1 MTNISDELL
10 NMIQKLD
17 QKIQHVTSQV
27 QKIKQRTNDPIIISH
42 SLPNSWEKLIA
53 AKVKE
58 KQLENNLLLTEQLK
72 QTQQRLVELE
82 NITIPHLQ
90 SKIQALE
97 DQLSLFQ
104 KYYSSMSAVQPI
116 VFQEFSIDRVF
127 LDKYE
132 QTNNLGQLGIRELN
146 GKLHI
151 GAVYPP
157 HFETEKNA
165 EDSEQ
170 AKTTKEEDRSEG

>member
-10 NMIQKLD
+10 NMIRQLD

-27 QKIKQRTNDPIIISH
+27 QEIKQHTNDPIIISH
-42 SLPNSWEKLIA
+42 SLPNSWEKLII
-53 AKVKE
+53 AKMEE
-58 KQLENNLLLTEQLK
+58 KWMKNNLLLTEQLK
-72 QTQQRLVELE
+72 QTQQRLTELE

-90 SKIQALE
+90 SKIKALE
-97 DQLSLFQ
+97 DQLSLLQ
-104 KYYSSMSAVQPI
+104 KYYLSSAAAPPI
-116 VFQEFSIDRVF
+116 VFQEFSIERVF

-157 HFETEKNA
+157 HLESEKSS
-165 EDSEQ
+165 ESSEQ
-170 AKTTKEEDRSEG
+170 SKILKEEDDSEK